1 MSAHSIPSAPVLDH
15 TTDWKLSVSA
25 ARSAVPDI
33 TSVEPRDP
41 PLGVGISRAVCA
53 GNEYPSTNDGAQLQA
68 EACSLLHTF
77 KANRR
82 FSSSET
88 RECDKI
94 TELSRTVSRVR
105 KAF

>member
-1 MSAHSIPSAPVLDH
+1 MSAHSIPLDPVLGH
-15 TTDWKLSVSA
+15 TTDWNLSVTT
-25 ARSAVPDI
+25 RSSFPDI
-33 TSVEPRDP
+33 TFVELRDP
-41 PLGVGISRAVCA
+41 PREVGISRAVCA
-53 GNEYPSTNDGAQLQA
+53 GNDYPSTNDGAQLEA
-68 EACSLLHTF
+68 EACRLLHTF

-94 TELSRTVSRVR
+94 TEISRTVSRVR